1 MQCPVRSGAHGAGKP
16 VGELGQP
23 RRIEDLVGL
32 TDAEDAPA
40 APPLDIDLV
49 GLEADDEAARGCGQ
63 LGAFARAEH
72 DLFAIEE
79 VVHRMSGRHGRFGV
93 HDPPDLAGRQQLQA
107 SRTVDLLQLG
117 PPCGGSAVNK
127 RHTVNDRRCIA
138 GQQGPKTL
146 AGRVVRNV
154 RRQGRRSRVG
164 RARATPDRG
173 PRPGPRRRRR
183 AGRRGGQR
191 RRPGTSRAAA
201 RGRRSDANAL
211 TTGATPSRKV
221 LWPTGKADR
230 PWLLQRR
237 RIHDVSSDS
246 RGRARTCA
254 YEWASTGWAG
264 SGGI

>member
-1 MQCPVRSGAHGAGKP
+1 MAASVYTTRPIWPDANSSRHPARSISFSSALLAEALRSTRGTPSMIDDASPGNRVQRHWP
-16 VGELGQP
+16 VGSCATCVV
-23 RRIEDLVGL
+23 RDVG
-32 TDAEDAPA
+32 PGW
-40 APPLDIDLV
+40 APP
-49 GLEADDEAARGCGQ
+49 
-63 LGAFARAEH
+63 
-72 DLFAIEE
+72 
-79 VVHRMSGRHGRFGV
+79 
-93 HDPPDLAGRQQLQA
+93 
-107 SRTVDLLQLG
+107 
-117 PPCGGSAVNK
+117 
-127 RHTVNDRRCIA
+127 
-138 GQQGPKTL
+138 
-146 AGRVVRNV
+146 
-154 RRQGRRSRVG
+154 
-164 RARATPDRG
+164 ARATPDRG

-191 RRPGTSRAAA
+191 RRPGMSRAAA

-254 YEWASTGWAG
+254 YEWASTGWAE